1 LAQCEPRVSAAS
13 SASRSEAF
21 PLRFDDDFGGGGLAV
36 PLVDAKRGHSGSRAS
51 RSAAVSAAVVIN
63 EAGI

>member
-1 LAQCEPRVSAAS
+1 MRQALRRGV
-13 SASRSEAF
+13 RLF
-21 PLRFDDDFGGGGLAV
+21 PSGFDFGGRGLAV